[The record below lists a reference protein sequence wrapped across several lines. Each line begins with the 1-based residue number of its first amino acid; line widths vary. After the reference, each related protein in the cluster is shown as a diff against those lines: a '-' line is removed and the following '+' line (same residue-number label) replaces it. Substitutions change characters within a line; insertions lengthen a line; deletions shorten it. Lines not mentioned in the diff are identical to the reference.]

1 MFGRLQTH
9 SLIIL
14 IGVFCLNLSLKCWNG
29 RPSESTTAS
38 YHISSNLSFTIIMH
52 CKSTH
57 LIHVVSDFISKVRL
71 GYGIAQQAA
80 TVTSYAME
88 KRAIRKWFAAQAK
101 FFLFSSV
108 HTGSGAQPT
117 SYSVG
122 TEGSLTSYE
131 ATET

>member
-1 MFGRLQTH
+1 
-9 SLIIL
+9 
-14 IGVFCLNLSLKCWNG
+14 
-29 RPSESTTAS
+29 
-38 YHISSNLSFTIIMH
+38 MH
-52 CKSTH
+52 CKVYDLTH
-57 LIHVVSDFISKVRL
+57 IVSDFTSKFRL

-88 KRAIRKWFAAQAK
+88 KRAIREWLAAQTK
-101 FFLFSSV
+101 MFLFSSV